1 MITLEDINAG
11 TAPDSD
17 DGDLLRDAILK
28 VKTNFQRLAD
38 FENNID
44 GLYVPIEA
52 INPPDFDIHLI
63 LIP

>member
-1 MITLEDINAG
+1 MINLEDINVG

-17 DGDLLRDAILK
+17 DGDFLRDATIK
-28 VKTNFQRLAD
+28 AKTNVQQIAD
-38 FENNID
+38 YVNDLDN
-44 GLYVPIEA
+44 LYVPIEA